1 MGGLVA
7 IGTIMSM
14 ITLTPFFIVLFTIVF
29 MASIGKSFG
38 VRRLYVNLL
47 VKIFEFGRQN
57 IEIVRQQQYA
67 NITRSEPEEDELP
80 ATDSTDAGKPD
91 VEDGSSGKANGILP
105 NGNTRH
111 KLSNG
116 GGDAPKIVNGGN
128 SVISRAES
136 LILSPEVIDDT
147 RSKSTE
153 LGESGNQHQHQHED
167 GEEGD
172 REGDAESDGSGEH
185 EGTGFKLSNCLDYV
199 KSGMEAIIEDD
210 VTSRFLAEELKNWNL
225 LTRTNRHYEFI
236 SWRLTVIWMIGFLI
250 RYFVLMPMRVLICF
264 IGVVYCVIGFA
275 IVGMIPIFQL
285 RRMVNDIVFKHTFRM
300 ITRSISGVVRF
311 HNPQYKPK
319 NCGFCVANHTTPID
333 IAILSTDCT
342 YSLIGQRHG
351 GFLGVL
357 QRALARASPHIW
369 FERAEAKDRM
379 FVAKRLKE
387 HVSDP
392 INPPI
397 LIFPEGTC
405 INNTSVMQFKK
416 GSFEVGGVIYPVAIK
431 YDPRFGDAF
440 WNSSRYSMMQYL
452 FLMMTSWAIVC
463 DVWYLP
469 PMYREE
475 GESAIDFANRVKSV
489 IAKQGGLVD
498 LVWDGQL
505 KRMKPKK
512 EWKEKQQER
521 FSKLLKGE

>member
-1 MGGLVA
+1 
-7 IGTIMSM
+7 
-14 ITLTPFFIVLFTIVF
+14 

-38 VRRLYVNLL
+38 VRRLYVSLL

-57 IEIVRQQQYA
+57 IENVRQQQYA
-67 NITRSEPEEDELP
+67 NITQSEPEEEP
-80 ATDSTDAGKPD
+80 TTTGSSSTDAGD
-91 VEDGSSGKANGILP
+91 STGKVNGNIP
-105 NGNTRH
+105 NGSNNAANHGTR
-111 KLSNG
+111 LAN
-116 GGDAPKIVNGGN
+116 GGDAPHIVNGGN

-136 LILSPEVIDDT
+136 LILSPEVIDDP

-153 LGESGNQHQHQHED
+153 PNGDGVHHQRHPPQSGSD
-167 GEEGD
+167 GEEG
-172 REGDAESDGSGEH
+172 EH
-185 EGTGFKLSNCLDYV
+185 ETGEVDSEGEGHEAAGFKLSNCLDYV
-199 KSGMEAIIEDD
+199 TSGMEAIIEDD

-264 IGVVYCVIGFA
+264 IGVIWLTLCTAVVGCIPEGSIKRTMVRTVLIQCFGFLSSA
-275 IVGMIPIFQL
+275 LSSV
-285 RRMVNDIVFKHTFRM
+285 VNY
-300 ITRSISGVVRF
+300 
-311 HNPQYKPK
+311 HNIENRPL
-319 NCGFCVANHTTPID
+319 NGICVANHTSPID
-333 IAILSTDCT
+333 VLMLMCDNC

-440 WNSSRYSMMQYL
+440 WNSSRFSMMQYL

-512 EWKEKQQER
+512 EWKEKQQEK